1 MQATP
6 ASGREGVAM
15 QRLIRIGLLLPLL
28 ASACATPQ
36 EQVADRE
43 DRLAAA
49 GFHARPAD
57 TPQREALLQR
67 LPPQR
72 FVVLP
77 VRGRDLYVYA
87 DPLVC
92 GCLYVGPEASY
103 DLYRQQVF
111 QHRLADEPGLAAP
124 IEANAGWSLDDWD
137 GSRDPGRF
145 GRSGSGPY

>member
-1 MQATP
+1 MH
-6 ASGREGVAM
+6 
-15 QRLIRIGLLLPLL
+15 RLIRIGLWLPLL

-36 EQVADRE
+36 ERVADRE

-72 FVVLP
+72 FVVRP
-77 VRGRDLYVYA
+77 VHGRYLYLYA

-92 GCLYVGPEASY
+92 GCLYIGSEASY

-111 QHRLADEPGLAAP
+111 QHRLADEPRLAAP
-124 IEANAGWSLDDWD
+124 VDVDPGWSLDDWD
-137 GSRDPGRF
+137 GSRDTGLDGRPGAAFR
-145 GRSGSGPY
+145 

>member
-1 MQATP
+1 
-6 ASGREGVAM
+6 M
-15 QRLIRIGLLLPLL
+15 QRLIRIGLVLPLL

-57 TPQREALLQR
+57 TPQRGALLQR

-77 VRGRDLYVYA
+77 VRGRYLYAYA

-92 GCLYVGPEASY
+92 GCLYVGSEASY

-111 QHRLADEPGLAAP
+111 QHRLADQPRLAAP
-124 IEANAGWSLDDWD
+124 LGAAPDWSLDDWD
-137 GSRDPGRF
+137 GSRDPDRVGRP
-145 GRSGSGPY
+145 GAGSY

>member
-1 MQATP
+1 MH
-6 ASGREGVAM
+6 
-15 QRLIRIGLLLPLL
+15 RLIRIGLGLPLL

-36 EQVADRE
+36 ERVADRE

-72 FVVLP
+72 FVVRL
-77 VRGRDLYVYA
+77 VRGHYLYVYA

-103 DLYRQQVF
+103 DLYRQQVV
-111 QHRLADEPGLAAP
+111 QYHLADEPRLAAP
-124 IEANAGWSLDDWD
+124 LAVDPGWSLDDWD
-137 GSRDPGRF
+137 SNGRPGAGSP
-145 GRSGSGPY
+145 

>member
-1 MQATP
+1 
-6 ASGREGVAM
+6 M
-15 QRLIRIGLLLPLL
+15 QRLIRIGLVLPLL

-36 EQVADRE
+36 ERVADRE

-57 TPQREALLQR
+57 TPQRGALLQR

-72 FVVLP
+72 FVLLP
-77 VRGRDLYVYA
+77 VRGRYLYVYA

-92 GCLYVGPEASY
+92 GCLYVGSEASY

-111 QHRLADEPGLAAP
+111 QHRLADEPQLAAP
-124 IEANAGWSLDDWD
+124 LDAGPGWSLDDWD
-137 GSRDPGRF
+137 ASRDPARIGRP
-145 GRSGSGPY
+145 GPGSY